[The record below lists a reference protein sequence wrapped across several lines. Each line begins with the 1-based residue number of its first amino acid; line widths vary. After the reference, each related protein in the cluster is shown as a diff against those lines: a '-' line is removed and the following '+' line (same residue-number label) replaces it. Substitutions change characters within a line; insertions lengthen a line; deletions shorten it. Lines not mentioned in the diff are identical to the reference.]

1 MLTLHFERVP
11 PLASIQTYSA
21 ITLPRWSKLR
31 YFWSCVML
39 AQESFGVTGRANAYV
54 GSVGDVGA
62 FGRLYEEVRLARV
75 RRRVMPSE
83 TN

>member
-39 AQESFGVTGRANAYV
+39 AQESFRVTERAMTYV
-54 GSVGDVGA
+54 GSVGDVRA
-62 FGRLYEEVRLARV
+62 FGRLY
-75 RRRVMPSE
+75 
-83 TN
+83 